1 MNSVFYF
8 RQTLT
13 FPLLQ
18 NKLNLEPSQTI
29 TVLQRVSSSSSY
41 LLLPFHSKGA
51 PYFNQS
57 GFKSLQSPSSAS
69 EMKTLLDCKRIT
81 QFSTFRI
88 SSIWLCC
95 TLKSSYLLRSVISF
109 PSLWLFGWHLILENR
124 LRHAKQCHVWYNR
137 FQFLQCLFH
146 SFN

>member
-8 RQTLT
+8 RETLT

-29 TVLQRVSSSSSY
+29 TVLQRVSFSY

-69 EMKTLLDCKRIT
+69 EMKTLLDCRRIT
-81 QFSTFRI
+81 QFCTFRI

-95 TLKSSYLLRSVISF
+95 TLKSSYLLLSSSF
-109 PSLWLFGWHLILENR
+109 LLLLCGFLASNSRKAWV
-124 LRHAKQCHVWYNR
+124 RH
-137 FQFLQCLFH
+137 
-146 SFN
+146 S